1 MTWQVILSRQAVKDA
16 KKLAQAGYQSPTE
29 NLLKLLE
36 NNPYITPPH
45 YEKLIGNLKGLYSR
59 RITIQHRLVYRVLEK
74 EKTVHVLRMWTHY
87 E

>member
-1 MTWQVILSRQAVKDA
+1 MTWKVILSRQAIKDA
-16 KKLAQAGYQSPTE
+16 KKLAQVGYQSPAE

-36 NNPYITPPH
+36 INPYTTPPR
-45 YEKLIGNLKGLYSR
+45 YEKLIGNLAGLYSR
-59 RITIQHRLVYRVLEK
+59 RITIQHRLVYRVLEE

>member
-1 MTWQVILSRQAVKDA
+1 VTWKVILSRQAIKDA
-16 KKLAQAGYQSPTE
+16 KKLAQVGYQSPAE

-36 NNPYITPPH
+36 INPYTTPPR
-45 YEKLIGNLKGLYSR
+45 YEKLIGNLAGLYSR
-59 RITIQHRLVYRVLEK
+59 RITIQHRLVYRVLEE